1 MVRLNTMAP
10 VPSTPDAR
18 MDELAEILARG
29 VLRLAEKK
37 SGFFSKNRLEVPAE
51 TRPSV
56 TTSDEPEDCEV
67 T

>member
-1 MVRLNTMAP
+1 MVRINTMAH

-29 VLRLAEKK
+29 VLRMAAKK
-37 SGFFSKNRLEVPAE
+37 RGFFSKNTLEVPTE
-51 TRPSV
+51 TRLTVP
-56 TTSDEPEDCEV
+56 TSDRPEDCEV